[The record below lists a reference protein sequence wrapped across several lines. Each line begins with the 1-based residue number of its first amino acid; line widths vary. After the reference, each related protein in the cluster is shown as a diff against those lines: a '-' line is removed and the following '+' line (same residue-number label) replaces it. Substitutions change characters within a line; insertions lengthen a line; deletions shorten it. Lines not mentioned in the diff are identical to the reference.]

1 MNPRKEKVEDVFK
14 YKEARASYFA
24 FGIVSALIGAF
35 VIGTVVVRAA
45 DDVLAPPTALFPD
58 QGELPN
64 LGGGGGAGNLL
75 DALKGGSLAK
85 WGEFKADTVI
95 GGRLGLGQIQG
106 TVGAGTLR
114 MAYPLDIQ
122 IVHNSSEDPTP
133 DPANAYLNK
142 NDTAVLRIAS
152 LGNSPAGRLWTG
164 VQLAR
169 INSTSDATQA
179 DPAFTEKWFIGMNG
193 DNDHL
198 IIRANGSSTDT
209 SKQVNIVD
217 IDPDKGAACI
227 GAMYV
232 GRTSGRTFDGAT
244 GGYKGANNA
253 CDSYKDRNDTNI
265 QNSSAH
271 ICTTEEIFRTIT
283 CGPIPTS
290 GTGWI
295 NKGASGYS
303 LVNSNDCQ
311 GWIDNSSANNGAYWT
326 FSSDGKGGKAQ
337 LSGCN
342 NKKLFLCCK

>member
-152 LGNSPAGRLWTG
+152 LGNSPAGKLWTG
-164 VQLAR
+164 VQLSR

-179 DPAFTEKWFIGMNG
+179 DPAFTEKWFIGMNNS
-193 DNDHL
+193 NDHL

-227 GAMYV
+227 GARVV
-232 GRTSGRTFDGAT
+232 GRTNSNYQGDVNGGKGYVKANEACGTYKNLTDTIANSG
-244 GGYKGANNA
+244 
-253 CDSYKDRNDTNI
+253 
-265 QNSSAH
+265 AH
-271 ICTTEEIFRTIT
+271 VCTSEEIFRTIACST
-283 CGPIPTS
+283 TISPT
-290 GTGWI
+290 GGWY
-295 NKGASGYS
+295 NKGASGYAM
-303 LVNSNDCQ
+303 VNSNDCF
-311 GWIDNSSANNGAYWT
+311 GWTNKTSTNNGAMWVLNA
-326 FSSDGKGGKAQ
+326 SGGTASLRTCDTQ
-337 LSGCN
+337 LP
-342 NKKLFLCCK
+342 FLCCK